1 MCVFKG
7 VSHSSALSEKATP
20 ISKDSPSGPRCLSIA
35 SLKQFQGASADKFSE
50 LELVV
55 FLLSFLLYIVIISV
69 NSLSNKGEVERQ
81 WREKDWN
88 REREREKWEGRWK
101 LPQLDKKKQPYVTAI
116 AFIPPARSCIQQ
128 LSSSLL
134 SFHS

>member
-50 LELVV
+50 LASCFSSFFFIVYCYNIGE
-55 FLLSFLLYIVIISV
+55 LSFE
-69 NSLSNKGEVERQ
+69 KGGGGTAM
-81 WREKDWN
+81 
-88 REREREKWEGRWK
+88 ERERLE
-101 LPQLDKKKQPYVTAI
+101 
-116 AFIPPARSCIQQ
+116 
-128 LSSSLL
+128 
-134 SFHS
+134 